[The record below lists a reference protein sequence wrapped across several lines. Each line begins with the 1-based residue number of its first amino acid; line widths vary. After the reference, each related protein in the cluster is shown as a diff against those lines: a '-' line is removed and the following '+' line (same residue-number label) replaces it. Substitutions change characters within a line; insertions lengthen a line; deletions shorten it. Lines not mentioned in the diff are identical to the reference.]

1 MEKAGEIETH
11 LKEESK
17 IYQQRQKEA
26 KEKGWL
32 VPLGEGSLIFDEVRV
47 TANLQWNSQ
56 DNSLIGYAMTSD
68 EIWLL

>member
-11 LKEESK
+11 LKEESR

-32 VPLGEGSLIFDEVRV
+32 VPLSEGSLIFDEVRV